1 VHCSVLISDCHANLL
16 GDANYR
22 ICRPLV
28 LLYWWA
34 GDHWYLIIF
43 VLNIVTRFRIWGFLT
58 CPLQPKWLG
67 IDIIMSNCSIAIGCE
82 HLEPF
87 FITTFGRVFLL
98 LEHLKYRA
106 PDGPYIV
113 LSWFVWQHTRL
124 VIIVQKSEV
133 FDMNL
138 PAILLDCY
146 YCSWNAT
153 GKCYICFPLS
163 DMQLLQD
170 HKSCKF
176 LINK

>member
-1 VHCSVLISDCHANLL
+1 MPITEFVDHLC
-16 GDANYR
+16 
-22 ICRPLV
+22 

-138 PAILLDCY
+138 PY
-146 YCSWNAT
+146 YWTAT
-153 GKCYICFPLS
+153 TVLEMQQVNFLYVSLS

-170 HKSCKF
+170 QKSCKF